1 MSNSLLFNNVAL
13 FTCPK
18 VSWWSN
24 LITVHYCIRI
34 LMVHWVGSILGN
46 QVSCLFQSWKKKKKQ
61 AFVRLYW
68 SSSAI
73 YQYASSEGHETF
85 KIIGRGQTLAE
96 GWEWGTTEK
105 KGGGAKIKRQGWG
118 LQNYRGWGLYP
129 PILPHCDVLNSW
141 NILQF
146 KLLKQYSE
154 RSFGVLFCSCSSRLP
169 RNITNVNKPVKESYS
184 AQTCQGKLLCPAS

>member
-1 MSNSLLFNNVAL
+1 MSKSKLVIKSHNSPLLHKNFDGALGWIYLGQSGFLPLPVLKKTGIRPLVLVIFCNISICKLWGAWDLQNYWEGANV
-13 FTCPK
+13 
-18 VSWWSN
+18 
-24 LITVHYCIRI
+24 
-34 LMVHWVGSILGN
+34 
-46 QVSCLFQSWKKKKKQ
+46 
-61 AFVRLYW
+61 
-68 SSSAI
+68 
-73 YQYASSEGHETF
+73 
-85 KIIGRGQTLAE
+85 GRGM
-96 GWEWGTTEK
+96 GVGDNRK
-105 KGGGAKIKRQGWG
+105 KGGRGAKIKRQGWG

>member
-46 QVSCLFQSWKKKKKQ
+46 QVSCLFQSWKKQ

-85 KIIGRGQTLAE
+85 KTIGRGQTLAE
-96 GWEWGTTEK
+96 GWEWGTTEQ
-105 KGGGAKIKRQGWG
+105 KGGGGENQKTGVGLAK
-118 LQNYRGWGLYP
+118 RGWGLY
-129 PILPHCDVLNSW
+129 LPSLTHCDVLSSW
-141 NILQF
+141 NILQS
-146 KLLKQYSE
+146 KSLKQYSE